1 MEEKKAAS
9 AICTEMLVPR
19 SSWKLSCS
27 PSSSWSSSMYH
38 QEPER
43 YRIGHTKI
51 FFRAGVLG
59 HMEDVSILLLMRSH
73 FIYVEDIFIYILLK
87 KFNSENQPNKH
98 SVEGPSGDQPDLQTA
113 RSYHRIQVNF
123 NFNSKYKLYGA
134 ASSAIFALSKFLLCL
149 MLLVFQNWI
158 YFVWTLNTNPKY
170 PGGGRTTR
178 RGWTNAG
185 CLPSYRRSSGGTF
198 PFLP

>member
-19 SSWKLSCS
+19 SSWKLFCS
-27 PSSSWSSSMYH
+27 PSSSWSSSIYH

-59 HMEDVSILLLMRSH
+59 HMEDVSILLRMRSNY
-73 FIYVEDIFIYILLK
+73 IYLEDIFIYILLK
-87 KFNSENQPNKH
+87 IISGNQSNSENQRNKH
-98 SVEGPSGDQPDLQTA
+98 SVEGPSGDQPNLQTA

-158 YFVWTLNTNPKY
+158 YFV
-170 PGGGRTTR
+170 
-178 RGWTNAG
+178 
-185 CLPSYRRSSGGTF
+185 
-198 PFLP
+198 